1 MSEEDK
7 KIYHRL
13 MYYND
18 KEHLAKRIIDLQK
31 GINYLKSQL
40 KQKENI
46 IKEVRE
52 YIESYGITKEQ
63 LKKMSFGSAAPISI
77 GEMLNILEILDKEVK

>member
-1 MSEEDK
+1 MSEESF
-7 KIYHRL
+7 KIYSGKRCEG
-13 MYYND
+13 YYKKYNLVSAVH
-18 KEHLAKRIIDLQK
+18 KIIDL
-31 GINYLKSQL
+31 
-40 KQKENI
+40 EDI

-77 GEMLNILEILDKEVK
+77 GEMLNILQILDKVEENK

>member
-18 KEHLAKRIIDLQK
+18 KEHLAKIIIDLQK